1 MTACPSLALDATTAT
16 SASTPRHAPG
26 IFVTGTDTE
35 VGKSHISAALL
46 YRAAQAGLRAAG
58 YKPVASG
65 MRQVEDRLVNDDVVL
80 LHQHSSIALTEQE
93 VGPCQ
98 FQTACAPHVAA
109 QLENRSIAF
118 DALVAGAQQL
128 RQRTDWLVV
137 EGAGGWRIPLNA
149 HQDSA
154 DLAAAIGLPVVLVVG
169 LQLGCINH
177 ALLSVQAIE
186 AKGLRVA
193 GWVGNSARG
202 TMPLLADTVATLTHW
217 LPGIACLGVVPHLPS
232 PSIAAIAPYLNP
244 EAMAAWP
251 CPRTIA

>member
-1 MTACPSLALDATTAT
+1 MTACQPPAPET
-16 SASTPRHAPG
+16 STPHPAPG

-65 MRQVEDRLVNDDVVL
+65 MREREGRLANDDVVL

-109 QLENRSIAF
+109 QLERRSIEF
-118 DALVAGAQQL
+118 EALVAGAQQL

-137 EGAGGWRIPLNA
+137 EGAGGWRIPLNER
-149 HQDSA
+149 QDSA

-202 TMPLLADTVATLTHW
+202 TMPLLSQTVDTLTHW
-217 LPGIACLGVVPHLPS
+217 LPGIACLGVVPHMPS
-232 PSIAAIAPYLNP
+232 ASIADIARYLHP
-244 EAMAAWP
+244 EAMTDWP
-251 CPRTIA
+251 RCAIGA